1 MVRHCPET
9 LRWSCPMTSKKFSAK
24 SASFTTPLQAI
35 AVLLLP
41 LALLGLHYL
50 AWASPLAAPPSRAG
64 LVMGQA
70 WAGVLILFGLAYA
83 SGLLPWATLRPR
95 HLLRQ
100 LAAYRMHHAW
110 LLWAAVGLWT
120 SAWALAWLTLPV
132 GFLLWTLVPVLFF
145 GLALRSLGHG
155 DAHALALRKGI
166 MLSVLGLLAITAWYL
181 TLHPFSVARAV
192 SDWVGPMDVTGRHHT
207 YAQVLYTWRELQL
220 WGPSAQALS
229 GENINAQGTALLQ
242 FMTHY
247 GAGPGALL
255 GVSCILACSALWRWL
270 QQAPTGVHF
279 SNAMRRM
286 GLALLGLH
294 GISTVFYVLFNMGIT
309 RQTFGSALPTG
320 LGYLPWFLLTPALG
334 LICWQAKRVPRVIRT
349 TIVTSGVKNGWFS
362 LAGYGLATV
371 GISMALLI
379 GNDYMRA
386 AHFSQTIKLARTS
399 TPPERQPLL
408 AANGD
413 VLAHN
418 EQANDLWVT
427 PSEFW
432 GTSLLNPQSAA
443 PTARPEST
451 LNDEARQRR
460 LLDALGPWPHIQS
473 IVEYRLT
480 DWPKSKA
487 SQVLLAWAIK
497 PEVAKTLRALEMPGI
512 VLKPRLARHYPEG
525 SLYAHAVGFVGLSDN
540 TRGQDGLELT
550 ANRQLMVRTTARS
563 GVPEPQGLTTSLV
576 PHIQRAA
583 YAQLQAAM
591 AQHSATGGAV
601 VVIDVEKNAIAA
613 LVSAPDFDPN
623 DASTFRN
630 PYQPHRLLNRAK
642 YVPLPADDLL
652 APLHAAQRIATGH
665 TTPATQAERLALYK
679 TLGLDIP
686 VDASVGTPVQAS
698 LLQVLDGYIPLATDG
713 YLSTAHP
720 AQAIHSLR
728 VLSSA
733 IAALM
738 RQNMPMTTLK
748 NGTLAA
754 GIRATLSSPK
764 ANTSDASVLIGMWPA
779 AQPQW
784 LVGVVLQ
791 YPHGK
796 ADAAEQATLPLFTQ
810 LANAVTRDY
819 RLP

>member
-1 MVRHCPET
+1 
-9 LRWSCPMTSKKFSAK
+9 MTSKKI
-24 SASFTTPLQAI
+24 TPFLAI
-35 AVLLLP
+35 AVFLLP
-41 LALLGLHYL
+41 LALLGLHYF

-70 WAGVLILFGLAYA
+70 WTGALVFFGLTYA
-83 SGLLPWATLRPR
+83 SGLLPWAAHRPR
-95 HLLRQ
+95 HLLRPF
-100 LAAYRMHHAW
+100 AAYRTQHAW
-110 LLWAAVGLWT
+110 LLWLAAGTWT
-120 SAWALAWLTLPV
+120 SAWALAWLTLPL
-132 GFLLWTLVPVLFF
+132 GFLLLALVPVLFF
-145 GLALRSLGHG
+145 GLVLRSLGHG
-155 DAHALALRKGI
+155 DAHARTLRKGVL
-166 MLSVLGLLAITAWYL
+166 LSLLGLLACMTCYL
-181 TLHPFSVARAV
+181 ALHPFRLARMV
-192 SDWVGPMDVTGRHHT
+192 SDWAGPLDVTGRHQA
-207 YAQVLYTWRELQL
+207 YAQVLNTWRDLQL
-220 WGPSAQALS
+220 WGPAAQALS
-229 GENINAQGTALLQ
+229 SDRINAQGTALLQ

-255 GVSCILACSALWRWL
+255 GSACVMAWWALWCWL
-270 QQAPTGVHF
+270 QQAPTGEHF
-279 SNAMRRM
+279 SSAMRRM
-286 GLALLGLH
+286 GLALLALH

-334 LICWQAKRVPRVIRT
+334 LICWQAKRVPRTIRST
-349 TIVTSGVKNGWFS
+349 TDASGIKNGCLS

-386 AHFSQTIKLARTS
+386 AHFSQTIKLAHTNP
-399 TPPERQPLL
+399 PPERQPLL

-418 EQANDLWVT
+418 EQAYDLWVT

-487 SQVLLAWAIK
+487 SPVLLAWAIK
-497 PEVAKTLRALEMPGI
+497 PEVAKALRALEMPGI
-512 VLKPRLARHYPEG
+512 VLKPRPARHYPEG

-540 TRGQDGLELT
+540 TQGQDGLELT
-550 ANRQLMVRTTARS
+550 ANRQLMARTTAGS
-563 GVPEPQGLTTSLV
+563 GVLGPQGLTTSLV

-583 YAQLQAAM
+583 YAQLHAAM

-601 VVIDVEKNAIAA
+601 VVIDVEKNATVA

-623 DASTFRN
+623 NASTFRN
-630 PYQPHRLLNRAK
+630 PYQPNRILNRAK
-642 YVPLPADDLL
+642 YLPLPADAML
-652 APLHAAQRIATGH
+652 APLYEAQRIATGH
-665 TTPATQAERLALYK
+665 TAPATQAQRLALYK

-686 VDASVGTPVQAS
+686 VDAPVGAPVQVS
-698 LLQVLDGYIPLATDG
+698 LLQVLDAYIPLATDG
-713 YLSTAHP
+713 YLSSAHP

-733 IAALM
+733 TAALM
-738 RQNMPMTTLK
+738 RHNMPLATLK

-754 GIRATLSSPK
+754 GIRVTLLDPNV
-764 ANTSDASVLIGMWPA
+764 NTSDTSVLIGMWPA
-779 AQPQW
+779 AQPIW
-784 LVGVVLQ
+784 LVGLVLQ
-791 YPHGK
+791 FPHGK
-796 ADAAEQATLPLFTQ
+796 APAAGWASQSLFTS
-810 LANAVTRDY
+810 LTKAATGD
-819 RLP
+819 